1 MSLQPPSANVEHRQ
15 GIVLAASG
23 VLVLSFDALL
33 VRLAGVDPWT
43 VIFWRGMLMALSL
56 SAILLLG
63 GKLQLLPLL
72 RRHWPCILL
81 LATLYGINGTLFV
94 LSVSLTSVANTV
106 VILSSSAFFAAFFSW
121 VLLRERVQRR
131 TWAAIGVSL
140 AGVLTVFAGSLGLE
154 SWLGDLLALI
164 LALSMGLVLSLMR
177 RFNQIPRMPIVAL
190 SGLVMMTLALPYSTP
205 LPLAANQFGWLALMG
220 LVQIPLASVLIMS
233 ATRHLS
239 SPEVSLFL
247 LIETVLGPIW
257 VWAALNEQVPPMT
270 LVGGFIILAAIGVHS
285 WLSLRE
291 PNRAFAESGPENEPT
306 V

>member
-1 MSLQPPSANVEHRQ
+1 MSLQPPSANAEHRQ

-43 VIFWRGMLMALSL
+43 VVFWRGMLMALSL

-72 RRHWPCILL
+72 RRYWPCILL
-81 LATLYGINGTLFV
+81 LATLHGVNGTLFV
-94 LSVSLTSVANTV
+94 LSVSLTSAANTV

-140 AGVLTVFAGSLGLE
+140 TGVLTVFAGSLGLE

-190 SGLVMMTLALPYSTP
+190 SGLVMMALALPYSTP
-205 LPLAANQFGWLALMG
+205 LPLATNEFAWLALMG

-233 ATRHLS
+233 STRHLS

-247 LIETVLGPIW
+247 LIETVLAPIW
-257 VWAALNEQVPPMT
+257 VWMALNEQVPPMT
-270 LVGGFIILAAIGVHS
+270 LVGGFIILAAIAVHS
-285 WLSLRE
+285 WLSLRK
-291 PNRAFAESGPENEPT
+291 PNRAFAEPGLADEPT